1 MTWGYATNFIEA
13 PPAGQKLQY
22 NAENAYI
29 YLPFLLLLQILSS
42 LHQHIIHIT
51 NRSCIPL
58 PKMTALLLC
67 DCLGNDCSTYV
78 NVWLTESGCS
88 APENTPRSLNF
99 CMCFPTHFFCF
110 FNFVTIHLLPNI
122 YTRLIYFSNLFDRL
136 FMYFHALLW
145 THGSD
150 LEEIGWSIFFWLCR
164 DGEVFVYSFIYW
176 FVFVFIE

>member
-1 MTWGYATNFIEA
+1 MRQISLKRHPLVKSYNIMLKMLTSICPFCSSSKYYPVLTKFGSHHRETSLNLGKWGPTVREF
-13 PPAGQKLQY
+13 Q
-22 NAENAYI
+22 
-29 YLPFLLLLQILSS
+29 
-42 LHQHIIHIT
+42 QHIIHIT

-99 CMCFPTHFFCF
+99 CMCFSTHFFLF
-110 FNFVTIHLLPNI
+110 FNFVTIHLLPHI

-136 FMYFHALLW
+136 FMYFHALL
-145 THGSD
+145 
-150 LEEIGWSIFFWLCR
+150 
-164 DGEVFVYSFIYW
+164 
-176 FVFVFIE
+176 